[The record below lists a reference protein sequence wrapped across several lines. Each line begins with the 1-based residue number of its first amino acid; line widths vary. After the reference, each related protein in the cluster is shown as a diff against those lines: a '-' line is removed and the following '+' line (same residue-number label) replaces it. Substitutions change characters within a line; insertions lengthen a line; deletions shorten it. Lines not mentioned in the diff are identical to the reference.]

1 MPIRFKTRLLVATAL
16 VAIATLIYVST
27 PTIDFRWIEEYGDE
41 TPTLRIAPEYGGPKT
56 LKIPAKFGWK
66 PVTKVFFVADFS
78 WLTQEF
84 SVAANNPYFKTVDGV
99 LFDKDGATLIAY
111 PPGKKGS
118 EYVVPN
124 GVKTID
130 ARAFYR
136 KGLKALKSFLVSA
149 NHPRFKTVD
158 GVLFSKDGATLI
170 AYPPGK
176 DATEYVVPDGV
187 KTIGEYAFAD
197 CFSLKSI
204 TLPDGL
210 ESIGFHAFAGCGSLE
225 STTFSK
231 GLKTIETA
239 AFSGCESLKSIT
251 LPEGLET
258 LEGCAFAGCRSL
270 ESTSL
275 PEGLKTIGT
284 CAFYGCES
292 LKSTS
297 LPEGLEYLGNSAF
310 APETTIVASPG
321 TVGAKYA
328 AENRLPVRA
337 PGEEAQESPQ
347 ETESDENSD
356 AETEPFL

>member
-16 VAIATLIYVST
+16 IAIATLIYVST

-41 TPTLRIAPEYGGPKT
+41 APTLRIASEYGGPKT

-66 PVTKVFFVADFS
+66 PVTKVCFVADFS

-84 SVAANNPYFKTVDGV
+84 SVAAKNPYFKTIDGV

-111 PPGKKGS
+111 PPGTKRT

-124 GVKTID
+124 GVKTIGEG
-130 ARAFYR
+130 AFYR

-149 NHPRFKTVD
+149 NHPHFKTVD

-170 AYPPGK
+170 SYPPGK
-176 DATEYVVPDGV
+176 DATEYVVPNGV

-197 CFSLKSI
+197 CESLKS
-204 TLPDGL
+204 TSLPDGL

-225 STTFSK
+225 SITF
-231 GLKTIETA
+231 
-239 AFSGCESLKSIT
+239 
-251 LPEGLET
+251 
-258 LEGCAFAGCRSL
+258 
-270 ESTSL
+270 
-275 PEGLKTIGT
+275 PEGLKTIEVN
-284 CAFYGCES
+284 AFGDCES
-292 LKSTS
+292 LKSTT

-337 PGEEAQESPQ
+337 SGEETQESPQ
-347 ETESDENSD
+347 EAESDENSD
-356 AETEPFL
+356 DETEPFL